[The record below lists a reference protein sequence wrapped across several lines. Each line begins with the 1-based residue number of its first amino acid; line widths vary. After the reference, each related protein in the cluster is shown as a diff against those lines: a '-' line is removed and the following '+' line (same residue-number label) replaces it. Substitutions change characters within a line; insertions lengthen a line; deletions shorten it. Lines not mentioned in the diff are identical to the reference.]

1 MNDSANLDDSAEAED
16 PVNLRAMILA
26 AGYGTRLYPLTL
38 DRAKPALPFL
48 NRPLV
53 GYVAEYLARHDCRE
67 VAVNL
72 HHLGDSVRHSLGDGS
87 RFGVDLTY
95 VEEPEIL
102 GTGGALANARAFLDR
117 GTFVVINGKIV
128 TDIDL
133 GNALST
139 HRKRGALATLVLR
152 RNHTRERFSTVNIT
166 ADEWIIG
173 FGAAPPKTSD
183 NVKMGVTDSTNDA
196 DSPLMFTGIQILEP
210 EIFRYIPP
218 QGFSHTTT
226 EVYPEAMRQ
235 GEHIAAH
242 IAEGMWHEM
251 STIERYLDISLSL
264 MREEN
269 LAFVCGED
277 CVIEANA
284 KVEDTILW
292 ERVRV
297 EAGASL
303 CECIVG
309 DDVVIERGEHYT
321 RAAIVR
327 ASLVRG
333 TERPA
338 KAHEG
343 EFRGNNFVVSLP

>member
-1 MNDSANLDDSAEAED
+1 MNNPA
-16 PVNLRAMILA
+16 NLRAMILA

-53 GYVAEYLARHDCRE
+53 GYVAEYLARHGCRE

-72 HHLGDSVRHSLGDGS
+72 HHLGDSVRDALGDGS

-117 GTFVVINGKIV
+117 GTFIVINGKIV

-133 GNALST
+133 GDALAT
-139 HRKRGALATLVLR
+139 HRRRGALATLVLR
-152 RNHTRERFSTVNIT
+152 RNRKRERFSVVNIT
-166 ADEWIIG
+166 PDERITG
-173 FGAAPPKTSD
+173 FNAAPSHASD
-183 NVKMGVTDSTNDA
+183 NVKVDIAESINGRDV
-196 DSPLMFTGIQILEP
+196 PLMFTGIQILEP
-210 EIFRYIPP
+210 EIFAYIPP

-226 EVYPEAMRQ
+226 EVYPAAIRR
-235 GEHIAAH
+235 GELVAAH

-251 STIERYLDISLSL
+251 STIERYLDISLDL
-264 MREEN
+264 MRAEN
-269 LAFVCGED
+269 LAFVCGEE
-277 CVIEANA
+277 CVIESGA
-284 KVEDTILW
+284 KVDDAVLW

-297 EAGASL
+297 EAGASVR
-303 CECIVG
+303 ECIVG
-309 DDVVIERGEHYT
+309 DDVVIPPGENYT

-338 KAHEG
+338 KAHAG
-343 EFRGNNFVVSLP
+343 EFRGNNFVVPLP